1 MKGTIFFDI
10 GNVLVKFSHEKMY
23 DQVSRVT
30 GLPLDIIMNFF
41 IYQGYGEKYELGL
54 VSESEIFEE
63 LLKKSRE
70 TFTKN
75 DLVTAA
81 SDIFQENEKMLD
93 LVSTLKD
100 LGHKLILLSNTCY
113 AHFHH
118 KLKLMPIIQ
127 LFDEKILSFE
137 RKLRKPDPKIYQLA
151 LKMANGQKSFY
162 TDDISEYVAAAK
174 RSGLDGEVFRSADK
188 LRYDLSE
195 RMFII

>member
-10 GNVLVKFSHEKMY
+10 GNVLVKFSHKKMY
-23 DQVSRVT
+23 DQISRVT
-30 GLPLDIIMNFF
+30 NIPLDKIMNFF
-41 IYQGYGEKYELGL
+41 IDQGNGEKYELGL
-54 VSESEIFEE
+54 VSENEIFEK
-63 LLKKSRE
+63 LFKISDK

-75 DLVTAA
+75 DLVVAA

-93 LVSTLKD
+93 LVSALKD

-118 KLKLMPIIQ
+118 KLKSMPIIQ

-162 TDDISEYVAAAK
+162 TDDIYDFVASAK
-174 RSGLDGEVFRSADK
+174 KTGLDGEVFQSADK
-188 LRYDLSE
+188 LRSTLIE
-195 RMFII
+195 RRFII